1 VRIPW
6 ERVLAAEPEV
16 IIVSPCGFATPKAS
30 RLAATLRERPGWREL
45 PAVAAGRV
53 FAVDANAYFARP
65 GPRLVDAVEL
75 LAHLVHPEH
84 FGWDGPEE
92 AYVKIAG

>member
-1 VRIPW
+1 
-6 ERVLAAEPEV
+6 L
-16 IIVSPCGFATPKAS
+16 
-30 RLAATLRERPGWREL
+30 
-45 PAVAAGRV
+45 AAGRV

-84 FGWDGPEE
+84 CAWEGPAE
-92 AYVKIAG
+92 AYAKVA

>member
-1 VRIPW
+1 
-6 ERVLAAEPEV
+6 L
-16 IIVSPCGFATPKAS
+16 
-30 RLAATLRERPGWREL
+30 RLAAALCESSGWRDL
-45 PAVAAGRV
+45 PAVATGRV

-84 FGWDGPEE
+84 FVWEGPAQ
-92 AYVKIAG
+92 AYARVA